1 MPSFRDRIFAMAAG
15 EQPAPNIAHTIGFRL
30 THASA
35 GRVELELD
43 THERLYNAVGTLHG
57 GVFCDLAD
65 AAMGLA
71 FGTTLDQPDET
82 FTTVELKI
90 NYLKPVWKTR
100 LTAVG
105 RVVKRGRTLGLTE
118 ADVCDG
124 DGALVARAS
133 STCMV
138 LRGDKAQG
146 R

>member
-1 MPSFRDRIFAMAAG
+1 MLSFRDRIFAMANGQEA
-15 EQPAPNIAHTIGFRL
+15 APPIATTIGFRL
-30 THASA
+30 TKASD
-35 GRVELELD
+35 GRVEMELD
-43 THERLYNAVGTLHG
+43 TNERLFNAVGTLHG
-57 GVFCDLAD
+57 GVFCDVAD

-71 FGTTLDQPDET
+71 FATTLDQPGDT

-100 LTAVG
+100 LTVIG

-124 DGALVARAS
+124 DGSLVARAS

-138 LRGDKAQG
+138 LRGEKADG

>member
-1 MPSFRDRIFAMAAG
+1 MARG
-15 EQPAPNIAHTIGFRL
+15 DEPVPPIATTIGFRM
-30 THASA
+30 THASE
-35 GRVELELD
+35 GRVDLELD
-43 THERLYNAVGTLHG
+43 TSERLYNAVGTLHG
-57 GVFCDLAD
+57 GVFCDVAD

-71 FGTTLDQPDET
+71 FGTTLEPDET

-100 LTAVG
+100 LRFSG
-105 RVVKRGRTLGLTE
+105 RVVKRGRTIGLTE
-118 ADVCDG
+118 ADVFDEG
-124 DGALVARAS
+124 GSLVARAA